1 MVTCGGRAGPAGRLY
16 RRWSRL
22 YRRWSR
28 LVWLVTWQR
37 VAGGGAATGEAEVE
51 RVQRQLFMY
60 GPEKLYKCR
69 LRPGPAP
76 LAGPTVRRS
85 DAGSVGME
93 TGLSDGGHSDAY
105 INSRQEARNA
115 GEVPTQTRREDSDTE
130 MTRITRRIGIAG
142 DDSDN
147 GR

>member
-1 MVTCGGRAGPAGRLY
+1 MSA
-16 RRWSRL
+16 
-22 YRRWSR
+22 
-28 LVWLVTWQR
+28 LVTAVSALVTACLARDLAARGRWR
-37 VAGGGAATGEAEVE
+37 RRHWRGGGGASAAAAVHVRTQEAIHVSA
-51 RVQRQLFMY
+51 
-60 GPEKLYKCR
+60 PAH
-69 LRPGPAP
+69 GPAP